1 MYLDYFQLSEGMGIH
16 TNAGQI
22 GIGSS
27 RPESSRP
34 GSTRPGHFGLDLYNL
49 LFSIN
54 GASTIQDGMRFIK
67 NVQQKFEK
75 IMFGSTLSVCQS

>member
-27 RPESSRP
+27 RPESS
-34 GSTRPGHFGLDLYNL
+34 RPGHFGLDLYNL